1 MKTKHYFLIF
11 WLGVAFSG
19 TFCLSLSAQ
28 NRIVI
33 VNECEGYSEDIND
46 YLQKMERKWGGI
58 RVVGDLMLPSANTYI
73 YPRFEELV
81 YWRGDDNYSKSNIQ
95 NLQTSSFVAETVGQT
110 LSSEGDTIRVVNL
123 GELTV
128 LKGYWNLSDKEMDAD
143 TLRNRLR
150 NLLCDRHKCD
160 TLLLLTSCL
169 SDFNLRSWQEPGKK
183 PRDVS
188 GEADLTVRAEW
199 ELYDRETGKIVKEFQ
214 TEGKAGET
222 WSRITQEQVYKLQD
236 NRISP
241 ELIQDSLEK
250 VTLNTPIFHGGSYVP
265 SLQDVSTFH
274 YGEPAIYPLIR
285 TAAGQIADQ
294 LQKKRIH
301 TN

>member
-33 VNECEGYSEDIND
+33 VNECDGYSEDIND
-46 YLQKMERKWGGI
+46 YLQKMERKWGGV
-58 RVVGDLMLPSANTYI
+58 REAGDLMFPSAITYF

-81 YWRGDDNYSKSNIQ
+81 YWRGNDNYSKSNIQ

-110 LSSEGDTIRVVNL
+110 LSSEGDTIRVLNP

-128 LKGYWNLSDKEMDAD
+128 LKGYWNFSDKEMDAD

-169 SDFNLRSWQEPGKK
+169 SDFGLRSWKEPGKK

-188 GEADLTVRAEW
+188 GEADLTVRAGW
-199 ELYDRETGKIVKEFQ
+199 AVYDRKTGKIVKEFQ
-214 TEGKAGET
+214 TEGKAEEA

-236 NRISP
+236 NRFSP

-250 VTLNTPIFHGGSYVP
+250 VTLNTPVFYGGSYVP
-265 SLQDVSTFH
+265 SLQDVSIFH
-274 YGEPAIYPLIR
+274 YGKPAIYPMIL
-285 TAAGQIADQ
+285 TAAEQITDQ
-294 LQKKRIH
+294 LQKNRIH

>member
-33 VNECEGYSEDIND
+33 VNECDGYSDNINRFLRNMETKGRVADIRSD
-46 YLQKMERKWGGI
+46 MAPDPIATVY
-58 RVVGDLMLPSANTYI
+58 S
-73 YPRFEELV
+73 YPTFEELT
-81 YWRGDDNYSKSNIQ
+81 YWQGNDDYFKSNIQ

-110 LSSEGDTIRVVNL
+110 LSSEEDTIRVLNP

-169 SDFNLRSWQEPGKK
+169 SDFGLRSWKEPGKK

-188 GEADLTVRAEW
+188 GEADLIVRAKW
-199 ELYDRETGKIVKEFQ
+199 ELYDRKTGKIVNEFH
-214 TEGKAGET
+214 TKGKASDA
-222 WSRITQEQVYKLQD
+222 WNQITREQVEKLRED
-236 NRISP
+236 RYLYENLRDSSEKAAFNAPFNRGPYIPS
-241 ELIQDSLEK
+241 IQDL
-250 VTLNTPIFHGGSYVP
+250 
-265 SLQDVSTFH
+265 STFH
-274 YGEPAIYPLIR
+274 YGEPAIFPLIR
-285 TAAGQIADQ
+285 TAAEQITDQ
-294 LQKKRIH
+294 LQKNRIH

>member
-33 VNECEGYSEDIND
+33 VNECDRYPENVND
-46 YLQKMERKWGGI
+46 FLRNMERRTGGI
-58 RVVGDLMLPSANTYI
+58 TDSHGILDPTEYY
-73 YPRFEELV
+73 YPKFEELV
-81 YWRGDDNYSKSNIQ
+81 YWRGNDNYSRKNIQ
-95 NLQTSSFVAETVGQT
+95 NLQASCLVAETVGQT
-110 LSSEGDTIRVVNL
+110 LSNEGDTIRVLNP

-128 LKGYWNLSDKEMDAD
+128 LKGYWNLSEKEMDAD

-150 NLLCDRHKCD
+150 NLLCDRHECD

-169 SDFNLRSWQEPGKK
+169 SDFGLRSWKEPGKK

-188 GEADLTVRAEW
+188 GEADLTVRTEW
-199 ELYDRETGKIVKEFQ
+199 AVYDRKTGKILEEFQ
-214 TEGKAGET
+214 TEGKTADA
-222 WSRITQEQVYKLQD
+222 WNRITREQAYKLHE
-236 NRISP
+236 NRFSP
-241 ELIQDSLEK
+241 ELIQDSSK
-250 VTLNTPIFHGGSYVP
+250 KAILNTSFFPRVYSP
-265 SLQDVSTFH
+265 SLRDLSTFH

-285 TAAGQIADQ
+285 TAAKQIAER
-294 LQKKRIH
+294 LQENGI
-301 TN
+301 NEN